1 MKTFLVYQLFAN
13 DKSGVVMNFPDLP
26 PTLEGISDLI
36 NLLRGPNGC
45 PWDRKQTA
53 DSLTGHLIEECYELV
68 EAIEKKDYKNINEEI
83 GDVILNVVYQII
95 FLKEIIDIDEQSIIK
110 DLYAKIKIRHPH
122 VFSDLELKNAEEVE
136 QNWGKMKNDSNVN
149 LANNNKDIP
158 KYLPS
163 LSLALKLQKK
173 MPPKDINQSY
183 SLIDKILSNKH
194 ELNSES
200 IGKLLFEIVNIA
212 RIQDIDPE
220 KSLRKHNNY
229 VNKN

>member
-1 MKTFLVYQLFAN
+1 
-13 DKSGVVMNFPDLP
+13 MNFPDVP

-45 PWDRKQTA
+45 PWDKKQTA
-53 DSLTGHLIEECYELV
+53 NSLTGHLIEECYELV
-68 EAIEKKDYKNINEEI
+68 EAIEKKDYNNINEEI

-95 FLKEIIDIDEQSIIK
+95 FLKEVLDIDEQSIIK

-122 VFSDLELKNAEEVE
+122 VFSDINLKNAADVE
-136 QNWGKMKNDSNVN
+136 QNWEKIKDDSNMN
-149 LANNNKDIP
+149 LENNKDIP

-173 MPPKDINQSY
+173 MPSKDINQSY
-183 SLIDKILSNKH
+183 DLIDTLLSNKDN
-194 ELNSES
+194 LDSES
-200 IGKLLFEIVNIA
+200 LGKLLFEIVSIA
-212 RIQDIDPE
+212 KIKNIDPE

-229 VNKN
+229 INRN

>member
-13 DKSGVVMNFPDLP
+13 VKSGVVMNFPDVP

-45 PWDRKQTA
+45 PWDKKQTA
-53 DSLTGHLIEECYELV
+53 NSLTGHLIEECYELV
-68 EAIEKKDYKNINEEI
+68 EAIEKKDYNNINEEI

-95 FLKEIIDIDEQSIIK
+95 FLKEVLDIDEQSIIK

-122 VFSDLELKNAEEVE
+122 VFSDINLKNATEVE
-136 QNWGKMKNDSNVN
+136 QNWDKIKDDSNVN
-149 LANNNKDIP
+149 SGNNKDIP

-173 MPPKDINQSY
+173 MPSKDINHSY
-183 SLIDKILSNKH
+183 DLIDSLLSNKVS
-194 ELNSES
+194 LNSES
-200 IGKLLFEIVNIA
+200 LGKLLFEIVSIA
-212 RIQDIDPE
+212 KIKNIDPE
-220 KSLRKHNNY
+220 KSLRMHNNY
-229 VNKN
+229 INNN

>member
-1 MKTFLVYQLFAN
+1 
-13 DKSGVVMNFPDLP
+13 MNFPDIP

-45 PWDRKQTA
+45 PWDKKQTA
-53 DSLTGHLIEECYELV
+53 NSLTGHLIEECYELV
-68 EAIEKKDYKNINEEI
+68 EAIEKKDYNNINEEI

-95 FLKEIIDIDEQSIIK
+95 FLKEVLDIDEQSIIK

-122 VFSDLELKNAEEVE
+122 VFSDINLKNAADVE
-136 QNWGKMKNDSNVN
+136 QNWEKIKDDSNVN
-149 LANNNKDIP
+149 LANNKDIP

-173 MPPKDINQSY
+173 MPPQDINQSY
-183 SLIDKILSNKH
+183 DLIDSLLSNKH
-194 ELNSES
+194 KLNSKS
-200 IGKLLFEIVNIA
+200 IGKLLFEIVNVA

-229 VNKN
+229 INKN

>member
-1 MKTFLVYQLFAN
+1 MILTSSSDEK
-13 DKSGVVMNFPDLP
+13 
-26 PTLEGISDLI
+26 LEKLI
-36 NLLRGPNGC
+36 KLYGNN
-45 PWDRKQTA
+45 K
-53 DSLTGHLIEECYELV
+53 
-68 EAIEKKDYKNINEEI
+68 
-83 GDVILNVVYQII
+83 
-95 FLKEIIDIDEQSIIK
+95 FLKEAYSPEYAEYSRSHRLILEDYPERGNDVLK

-194 ELNSES
+194 ELNSET

>member
-1 MKTFLVYQLFAN
+1 
-13 DKSGVVMNFPDLP
+13 MNFPDVP
-26 PTLEGISDLI
+26 PTLEGISGLI

-95 FLKEIIDIDEQSIIK
+95 FLKEVMDIDEQSIIE

-122 VFSDLELKNAEEVE
+122 VFSDINLKNAEEVE
-136 QNWGKMKNDSNVN
+136 QNCEKIIDDSNRNLVN
-149 LANNNKDIP
+149 DNKDIP

-183 SLIDKILSNKH
+183 NLIDKLLSNKH
-194 ELNSES
+194 KLNSES
-200 IGKLLFEIVNIA
+200 IGKLLFEIVNVS

-220 KSLRKHNNY
+220 KSLRKHNNHI
-229 VNKN
+229 NKN

>member
-1 MKTFLVYQLFAN
+1 
-13 DKSGVVMNFPDLP
+13 MNFPDVP

-95 FLKEIIDIDEQSIIK
+95 FLKEVLDIDEQSIIK

-122 VFSDLELKNAEEVE
+122 VFSDINLKNAADVE
-136 QNWGKMKNDSNVN
+136 QNWDKIKDDSNMN
-149 LANNNKDIP
+149 LENNKDIP

-173 MPPKDINQSY
+173 MPSKDINQSY
-183 SLIDKILSNKH
+183 DLIDTLLSNKDN
-194 ELNSES
+194 LDSES
-200 IGKLLFEIVNIA
+200 LGKLLFEIVSIA
-212 RIQDIDPE
+212 KIKNIDPE
-220 KSLRKHNNY
+220 KSLRMHNNY
-229 VNKN
+229 INRN

>member
-1 MKTFLVYQLFAN
+1 
-13 DKSGVVMNFPDLP
+13 MNFPDVP
-26 PTLEGISDLI
+26 PTLEGISGLI

-95 FLKEIIDIDEQSIIK
+95 FLKEVMDIDEQSIIK

-122 VFSDLELKNAEEVE
+122 VFSDINLKNAEEVE
-136 QNWGKMKNDSNVN
+136 QNWEKIKDDSNRNLVN
-149 LANNNKDIP
+149 DNKDIR

-183 SLIDKILSNKH
+183 NMIDKLLSNKH
-194 ELNSES
+194 KLNSES
-200 IGKLLFEIVNIA
+200 IGKLLFEIVNVA

-220 KSLRKHNNY
+220 KSLRKHNNHI
-229 VNKN
+229 NKN